1 MAVCDGCA
9 SSSMLLLK
17 RSALFSELDAFIPY
31 RGLGHAFLRHI
42 QRTRVLLF
50 VLDISGRLFGDSA
63 VPLQP
68 VQQLALLQR
77 ELELYDPALL
87 QIPALVVANKTD
99 SLHTESE
106 HGGAATVEHVQQW
119 LDELTHGT
127 ELPVLLASGLQRE
140 GLDELCA
147 ALWQYAQQ

>member
-1 MAVCDGCA
+1 
-9 SSSMLLLK
+9 MLLLK
-17 RSALFSELDAFIPY
+17 GSASFSELDAFIPH

-63 VPLQP
+63 APLPP

-77 ELELYDPALL
+77 ELQLYDPSLL
-87 QIPALVVANKTD
+87 KIPALVVANKTD
-99 SLHTESE
+99 SLQIESQ
-106 HGGAATVEHVQQW
+106 HGGAVTVEHVQQW

-127 ELPVLLASGLQRE
+127 DLPVLLASGLQRK
-140 GLDELCA
+140 GLDDLCA

>member
-1 MAVCDGCA
+1 MP
-9 SSSMLLLK
+9 LLTW
-17 RSALFSELDAFIPY
+17 SARVPELGVILPC

-63 VPLQP
+63 APLPP

-77 ELELYDPALL
+77 ELSLYDPALL
-87 QIPALVVANKTD
+87 KIPALVVANKTD
-99 SLHTESE
+99 SLQNASAA
-106 HGGAATVEHVQQW
+106 GGTAAVEHVQQW
-119 LDELTHGT
+119 LEELRHGT
-127 ELPVLLASGLQRE
+127 DLPVMLASGLQRQ

-147 ALWQYAQQ
+147 ALWQYAQH

>member
-1 MAVCDGCA
+1 MF
-9 SSSMLLLK
+9 S
-17 RSALFSELDAFIPY
+17 RS

-63 VPLQP
+63 APLPP

-87 QIPALVVANKTD
+87 KIPALVVANKTD
-99 SLHTESE
+99 SLQPNSVPGSGE
-106 HGGAATVEHVQQW
+106 TVEHVQQW
-119 LDELTHGT
+119 LDELMDSTA
-127 ELPVLLASGLQRE
+127 LPVLLASGLQRK
-140 GLDELCA
+140 GLNELCA
-147 ALWQYAQQ
+147 ALWQYAQH